1 MNPKSKWIITMS
13 FIGVAA
19 YMFADI
25 IHEVVGHGGTS
36 LILGIKITLMTSVYF
51 RSNPGNFIASIGGPM
66 SNLFFALLIFVILT
80 QKKNLSLLSRLLL
93 LITMSY
99 NLFWFSGTILD
110 SGFNRMGDWSYAI
123 KKLNIGAF
131 GMPVLVIAGMM
142 AYYFSIKLIR
152 VQLIQFNMH
161 YPGFP
166 LKQSIYYSYFAA
178 TLTAIIA
185 GLLFMPDRI
194 HSAFEGLLEM
204 TGSVLILFIMRKEK
218 TEINN
223 YKLKSNLIFNIAIF
237 ILFIAFCLTLG
248 RGIT

>member
-1 MNPKSKWIITMS
+1 MKPKSKLIITMAS
-13 FIGVAA
+13 IGVAA

-25 IHEVVGHGGTS
+25 LHEVVGHGGTC
-36 LILGIKITLMTSVYF
+36 LILGIKITLLTSVYF
-51 RSNPGNFIASIGGPM
+51 RSSPANFIAGVGGPI
-66 SNLFFALLIFVILT
+66 SNLFFALLFFVIL
-80 QKKNLSLLSRLLL
+80 KKKKSLSLLFMLLL

-110 SGFNRMGDWSYAI
+110 SSFNRMGDWSYAI
-123 KKLNIGAF
+123 KELNIGMF
-131 GMPVLVIAGMM
+131 GKPVLVIAGVT
-142 AYYFSIKLIR
+142 AYFFSINFTR
-152 VQLIQFNMH
+152 AQLIQVNLH
-161 YPGFP
+161 YPQFP

-178 TLTAIIA
+178 TIAAIIA

-204 TGSVLILFIMRKEK
+204 LGSIPIVFIIPKEK
-218 TEINN
+218 TKINN
-223 YKLKSNLIFNIAIF
+223 YEPKTNLIFSMIIF